1 MIKAITVD
9 CWGTLFL
16 DGPLSDERYARQR
29 LTGIAAILA
38 ASGITVSRQDLNR
51 AYEAAG
57 RRLARLW
64 GECRDVPAR
73 RYVTLFVEAIDAK
86 LPERLGSARIDEMLD
101 AYGSPALVV
110 PPALDPGAA
119 AALERLATS
128 GIALA
133 MVSNTMRTPGAVLRR
148 IIDREGILGLF
159 KVLVFSDE
167 CGIRKPDPEIFRIA
181 LRQLGVAPEEAAH
194 VGDDAVLDVEG
205 ARRAGM
211 SVVQICH
218 DGRATGPAKPDAVI
232 AGLAELP
239 AAVASMTSPSARG
252 TAP

>member
-29 LTGIAAILA
+29 LTGIESVLA
-38 ASGITVSRQDLNR
+38 ASGIKVSRQDLNR
-51 AYEAAG
+51 AYDVAG

-73 RYVTLFVEAIDAK
+73 RYVTMLVEAIDRK
-86 LPERLGSARIDEMLD
+86 LLERLEPARIDEMLE
-101 AYGSPALVV
+101 AYASPALVV
-110 PPALDPGAA
+110 PPALDRGAA
-119 AALERLATS
+119 TALERLATS

-133 MVSNTMRTPGAVLRR
+133 MVSNTMRTPGATVRR
-148 IIDREGILGLF
+148 IIDREGMLGLF
-159 KVLVFSDE
+159 KILVFSDE

-181 LRQLGVAPEEAAH
+181 LRQVGVSPEEALH
-194 VGDDAVLDVEG
+194 VGDDSVLDVEG

-211 SVVQICH
+211 GVVQVCH
-218 DGRATGPAKPDAVI
+218 DARATGPVKPDAVI
-232 AGLAELP
+232 AGLDELP
-239 AAVASMTSPSARG
+239 AAVARVG
-252 TAP
+252 T